1 MKLKRRD
8 AEIFSLSFL
17 DCICCGF
24 GAIILLLVLSE
35 FGQPLVIEKS
45 RENLDGQVLKLQAE
59 LNTIRGETDVM
70 ERELQGRVDQLT
82 SEKRKLANLSGDL
95 TSVRGQFNASKTDAT
110 VTNIVQSELVSAYQ
124 TLTAEMERLRKQ
136 APRRPPTESVGG
148 IPVDS
153 EYVVFVI
160 DTSGSM
166 TLYHWGTVMEVMQE
180 ILDIYPKLRGIQVL
194 DDEGRPLVGGT
205 FGKWLEDSPS
215 QRQRI
220 LAGMRNWRAYS
231 NSSPVEGIEAA
242 VRGWWAADKRVSV
255 YVLGDDFTGESIQAA
270 LDAVSRI
277 NKTDAR
283 GRRRVRIH
291 GIGFPMPPEVPS
303 FTSARFSAL
312 MRSMCDQNEGT
323 FVGLTRSKGCKATI
337 EVFGVR
343 RCIE

>member
-8 AEIFSLSFL
+8 AEVFSLSFL

-45 RENLDGQVLKLQAE
+45 RENLDGQVLKLQQE
-59 LNTIRGETDVM
+59 LNTIRGETDVL
-70 ERELQGRVDQLT
+70 ERELQGRVDLLT
-82 SEKRKLANLSGDL
+82 LEKRKLANLSGDL
-95 TSVRGQFNASKTDAT
+95 STVRGQFNASKTDAA

-124 TLTAEMERLRKQ
+124 TLTQEMERLRQ
-136 APRRPPTESVGG
+136 QVPRRPPTEAVGG

-153 EYVVFVI
+153 EYVIFVI

-166 TLYHWGTVMEVMQE
+166 TGNHWSTAMEVMGE
-180 ILDIYPKLRGIQVL
+180 ILDIYPRVRGIQVL
-194 DDEGRPLVGGT
+194 DDEGRPMFSGSY
-205 FGKWLEDSPS
+205 GKWLTDSAS

-220 LAGMRNWRAYS
+220 IERMRNWRSYS

-255 YVLGDDFTGESIQAA
+255 YVLGDDFTGDSIQEA

-277 NKTDAR
+277 NKTDSQ

-291 GIGFPMPPEVPS
+291 GIGFPMPPGAPA

-323 FVGLTRSKGCKATI
+323 FVGLTRGKQCKAVI

>member
-45 RENLDGQVLKLQAE
+45 RENLDGQVLKLQQE
-59 LNTIRGETDVM
+59 LNTIRGETDVL
-70 ERELQGRVDQLT
+70 ERELQGRVDLLT
-82 SEKRKLANLSGDL
+82 RERRKLANLSGDL
-95 TSVRGQFNASKTDAT
+95 TSVRGQFNASRTDAE

-124 TLTAEMERLRKQ
+124 TLTQEMERLRQ
-136 APRRPPTESVGG
+136 QVPRRPPTEAVGG

-153 EYVVFVI
+153 EYVIFVI

-166 TLYHWGTVMEVMQE
+166 TGTHWDTAMDVMKE
-180 ILDIYPKLRGIQVL
+180 ILDIYPRVRGIQVL
-194 DDEGRPLVGGT
+194 DDEGRPMFEGSY
-205 FGKWLEDSPS
+205 GKWLNDSPS

-220 LAGMRNWRAYS
+220 IERMRNWRAFS
-231 NSSPVEGIEAA
+231 NSSPVEGIAAA
-242 VRGWWAADKRVSV
+242 VRGWWAADKRISV
-255 YVLGDDFTGESIQAA
+255 YVLGDEFTGDSIQQA
-270 LDAVSRI
+270 LDEVGRI
-277 NKTDAR
+277 NKTDSR
-283 GRRRVRIH
+283 GRRLVRIH
-291 GIGFPMPPEVPS
+291 AIGFPTPAGAPA
-303 FTSARFSAL
+303 FTNVRFSAL

-323 FVGLTRSKGCKATI
+323 FVGLTRGKQCKAVI